1 MMYIRDILPGV
12 SATWLDG
19 FDLVMDLLVF
29 AKNMY
34 VYGFFILPSSLKLNL
49 STFCYRL
56 MTIIGGNGY
65 IVATS

>member
-1 MMYIRDILPGV
+1 MYIRDIRPGV
-12 SATWLDG
+12 SATLSDG

-34 VYGFFILPSSLKLNL
+34 VIFFIIIAIVIEVEPL
-49 STFCYRL
+49 STYTRL
-56 MTIIGGNGY
+56 MTILGGNGY